1 MQKSEQDDI
10 INQRD
15 AEYKQKMKEQRE
27 GRKTRESRIL
37 LGDYALYP
45 DFCNT
50 AEGVVLLYFAQ
61 LGRKGLCKVLQGRS
75 QIFTTDEASVPRAKG
90 KSFLGPGLGHA
101 PGKFLNVIPLKS
113 YFQHFFMGFFIR
125 IQTRASV
132 KRLDLLVLL
141 TFFYSHCGI
150 R

>member
-1 MQKSEQDDI
+1 MCATVRIKLDCTDPEMQKSEQDDI

-75 QIFTTDEASVPRAKG
+75 QIFTTDEASVPRAKCE
-90 KSFLGPGLGHA
+90 SFLGPGLGA
-101 PGKFLNVIPLKS
+101 CPGNIFKSNSSKIVFSAFFQWIFLSKIK
-113 YFQHFFMGFFIR
+113 
-125 IQTRASV
+125 
-132 KRLDLLVLL
+132 LVQV
-141 TFFYSHCGI
+141 
-150 R
+150 